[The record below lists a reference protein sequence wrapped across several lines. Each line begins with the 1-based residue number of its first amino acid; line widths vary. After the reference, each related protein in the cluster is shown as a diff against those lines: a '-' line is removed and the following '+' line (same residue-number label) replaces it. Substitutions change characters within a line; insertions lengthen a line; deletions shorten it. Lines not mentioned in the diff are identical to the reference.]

1 MILIIPVRSCPKWN
15 ITYLRRARDAP
26 ERLKRQLFGNP
37 KGVSESLGHTDKFQM
52 WTRMILIIPVWSCPK
67 WNCSCYMRQRGLKVD
82 FLEIRKVFRN
92 PWGMPRNSRRGP
104 EWSWSFLSDPV
115 QNGILPTWDA
125 PETRQRGL
133 NVNFLEIRKVF
144 RNPWAILIN
153 SRCGP
158 EWSWSFLS
166 DPVQN
171 GIVAVICA
179 REA

>member
-1 MILIIPVRSCPKWN
+1 MSTFLKSEKCFGILGACRELTDAEPRNPDHSCLILSKMEYYP
-15 ITYLRRARDAP
+15 P
-26 ERLKRQLFGNP
+26 ER
-37 KGVSESLGHTDKFQM
+37 
-52 WTRMILIIPVWSCPK
+52 
-67 WNCSCYMRQRGLKVD
+67 RQRGLNVD
-82 FLEIRKVFRN
+82 FFEIRKVFLN
-92 PWGMPRNSRRGP
+92 PWGMPRNSRHGP

-125 PETRQRGL
+125 PETCQRGL
-133 NVNFLEIRKVF
+133 NINFLDIRKVF
-144 RNPWAILIN
+144 WNPWAILIN

-171 GIVAVICA
+171 GIEAVVCT